1 MSQGTALNN
10 AILDFTVG
18 KANSVAAGTGVNRLL
33 RAYTV
38 LPQADG
44 SPGVDPPGD
53 GPPEASINVV
63 SNFTGSTASA
73 GQISNHT
80 EIIFPTA
87 TEDWGSIVGVALW
100 RGSVLLRR
108 FQAGAPIT
116 INSGDT
122 LTIPAGSLILAV
134 T

>member
-1 MSQGTALNN
+1 MSQGTTLNN
-10 AILDFTVG
+10 DILSFTVG
-18 KANSVAAGTGVNRLL
+18 KASAVTAGTGTARLL
-33 RAYTV
+33 KAYTV
-38 LPQADG
+38 LPRADG
-44 SPGVDPPGD
+44 VGGE
-53 GPPEASINVV
+53 GPTEASIDIV

-73 GQISNHT
+73 GQISNLT
-80 EIIFPTA
+80 EIIFPKA
-87 TEDWGSIVGVALW
+87 TSDWGSIVGVALW
-100 RGSVLLRR
+100 RGTVLLRR